1 MLNKSRLIAEYI
13 RSIGVL
19 EESKVKSVLKSQAES
34 GNRLADILVE
44 MGFSKIEQLKDL
56 ITQEFSLTRF
66 PIFDMEI
73 PFDVL
78 QKIKP
83 AVAYRHRIIPLK
95 YADEVLTAGTDDP
108 INFLAQDNLEDI
120 VGYKLNFVL
129 TPDSNLSIA
138 LEKHYGGSKNILEA
152 MEKEKQG
159 AEVEVSF
166 KGAAGEV
173 AKEGEEE
180 EAPIIKLVTQ
190 IISEAVKNR
199 ASDIHVEP
207 LEDKFRVR
215 YRIDGVLHEV
225 PGPPKQLQPSI
236 ISRLKIMAGMN
247 IAEKRLPQDGRIR
260 IQGMGKDLD
269 LRVSTLPA
277 LYGESVVM
285 RILDKASFMLGLKE
299 LGFLH
304 EDADTFEKLIHLP
317 YGMLLITGPTGS
329 GKTTTLYASLSY
341 INKPNKKLIT
351 VEDPVE
357 YQISGIN
364 QVHVK
369 PSIGLTFA
377 LGLRTMLR
385 QAPDVIMVGE
395 IRDFETASI
404 AVQAALT
411 GHLLFST
418 LHTND
423 AAGAFTRL
431 IDMGVK
437 SYLVSSTVQAVMAQR
452 LVRKVC
458 DNCREKYQPTLE
470 ELYVLGYKPGDPKAA
485 EIKLWHGRGCKNCN
499 YTGFKGRIGVFELL
513 MNTDEI
519 KEMVV
524 KRLPSPEIREAARR
538 NGMKLLREDGLSK
551 ALEGITTI
559 SEVVRITHGYEE
571 Q

>member
-1 MLNKSRLIAEYI
+1 MINRSRLIGEYL
-13 RSIGVL
+13 RSIGIL
-19 EESKVKSVLKSQAES
+19 DESQLKSVLKSQLES
-34 GNRLADILVE
+34 GSRLSEVLSGI
-44 MGFSKIEQLKDL
+44 GFMQTEQLRDL
-56 ITQEFSLTRF
+56 IVQEFSLVNA

-73 PFDVL
+73 PFDIL
-78 QKIKP
+78 SKIKP
-83 AVAYRHRIIPLK
+83 AVAYRHKIVPIK
-95 YADEVLTAGTDDP
+95 FENGVLTVATDDP
-108 INFLAQDNLEDI
+108 LNLLAQDNLESFT
-120 VGYKLNFVL
+120 GMKLDFMLCSGTNI
-129 TPDSNLSIA
+129 NIA
-138 LEKHYGGSKNILEA
+138 LEKHYGGSKNILDA
-152 MEKEKQG
+152 VAQKQDDT
-159 AEVEVSF
+159 AAVSF
-166 KGAAGEV
+166 KGVAGEV
-173 AKEGEEE
+173 VKEEQKD

-236 ISRLKIMAGMN
+236 LSRLKIMAGMN

-285 RILDKASFMLGLKE
+285 RILDKSSFMLGLAE

-329 GKTTTLYASLSY
+329 GKTTTLYAALSY

-364 QVHVK
+364 QVHVR

-377 LGLRTMLR
+377 SGLRTMLR

-395 IRDFETASI
+395 IRDFETGSI
-404 AVQAALT
+404 AIQAALT

-452 LVRKVC
+452 LVRKIC
-458 DNCREKYQPTLE
+458 QNCREPYKPSFE
-470 ELYVLGYKPGDPKAA
+470 ELYVLGIKPGDPKA
-485 EIKLWHGRGCKNCN
+485 EELQLFKGKGCKMCN
-499 YTGFKGRIGVFELL
+499 YTGYKGRIGIFELL
-513 MNTDEI
+513 VNNDEI
-519 KEMVV
+519 REMIV
-524 KRLPSPEIREAARR
+524 KRLSSYEIRDAARR
-538 NGMKLLREDGLSK
+538 HGMKLLREDGLNK
-551 ALEGITTI
+551 VREGITTI
-559 SEVVRITHGYEE
+559 SEVIRITHGYEE
-571 Q
+571 

>member
-1 MLNKSRLIAEYI
+1 MINRSRLIGEYL
-13 RSIGVL
+13 RSIGIL
-19 EESKVKSVLKSQAES
+19 DESQLKSVLKSQLES
-34 GNRLADILVE
+34 GSRLSEVLSGI
-44 MGFSKIEQLKDL
+44 GFMQTEQLRDL
-56 ITQEFSLTRF
+56 IVQEFSLVNA

-73 PFDVL
+73 PFDIL
-78 QKIKP
+78 SKIKP
-83 AVAYRHRIIPLK
+83 AVAYRHKIVPIK
-95 YADEVLTAGTDDP
+95 FENGVLTVATDDP
-108 INFLAQDNLEDI
+108 LNLLAQDNLESFT
-120 VGYKLNFVL
+120 GMKLDFMLCSGTNI
-129 TPDSNLSIA
+129 NIA
-138 LEKHYGGSKNILEA
+138 LEKHYGGSKNILDA
-152 MEKEKQG
+152 VAQKQDDT
-159 AEVEVSF
+159 AAVSF
-166 KGAAGEV
+166 KGVAGEV
-173 AKEGEEE
+173 VKEEQKD

-236 ISRLKIMAGMN
+236 LSRLKIMAGMN

-285 RILDKASFMLGLKE
+285 RILDKSSFMLGLAE

-329 GKTTTLYASLSY
+329 GKTTTLYAALSY

-364 QVHVK
+364 QVHVR

-377 LGLRTMLR
+377 SGLRTMLR

-395 IRDFETASI
+395 IRDFETGSI
-404 AVQAALT
+404 AIQAALT

-452 LVRKVC
+452 LVRKIC
-458 DNCREKYQPTLE
+458 QNCREPYKPSFE
-470 ELYVLGYKPGDPKAA
+470 ELYVLGIKPGDPKA
-485 EIKLWHGRGCKNCN
+485 EELQLFKGKGCKMCN
-499 YTGFKGRIGVFELL
+499 YTGYKGRIGIFELL
-513 MNTDEI
+513 VNNDEI
-519 KEMVV
+519 REMIV
-524 KRLPSPEIREAARR
+524 KRLSSYEIRDAARR
-538 NGMKLLREDGLSK
+538 HGMKLLREDGLNK
-551 ALEGITTI
+551 VKEGITTI
-559 SEVVRITHGYEE
+559 SEVIRITHGYEE
-571 Q
+571 

>member
-1 MLNKSRLIAEYI
+1 MLNKSRLIAEYV
-13 RSIGVL
+13 RSIGIL
-19 EESKVKSVLKSQAES
+19 EESQVKNVLKSQAES
-34 GNRLADILVE
+34 GGRLSEILAE
-44 MGFSKIEQLKDL
+44 IGFLKIEQLRDL
-56 ITQEFSLTRF
+56 IVQEFSLVRS
-66 PIFDMEI
+66 PIFDIEI

-78 QKIKP
+78 QRVSPNI
-83 AVAYRHRIIPLK
+83 AYRHRMVPLK
-95 YADEVLTAGTDDP
+95 YEDGVLTVATDDP
-108 INFLAQDNLEDI
+108 INLLAQDNLENLT
-120 VGYKLNFVL
+120 GCKLNFVM
-129 TPDSNLSIA
+129 TPETNLSIA

-152 MEKEKQG
+152 VAQKKD
-159 AEVEVSF
+159 AEIAVSF
-166 KGAAGEV
+166 KGAAGDV
-173 AKEGEEE
+173 AKEEEKE

-190 IISEAVKNR
+190 IIAEAVKNR
-199 ASDIHVEP
+199 ASDIHLEP
-207 LEDKFRVR
+207 LEDKFRIR

-260 IQGMGKDLD
+260 IQGAGKDLD

-285 RILDKASFMLGLKE
+285 RILDKSSFMLGLKE

-304 EDADTFEKLIHLP
+304 EDAATFEKLIHLP

-351 VEDPVE
+351 IEDPVE

-377 LGLRTMLR
+377 SGLRTMLR

-404 AVQAALT
+404 AIQAALT

-452 LVRKVC
+452 LVRKIC
-458 DNCREKYQPTLE
+458 DNCREDYQPSLE
-470 ELYVLGYKPGDPKAA
+470 ELYVLGHKQGDPKAA
-485 EIKLWHGRGCKNCN
+485 GIKLWRGRGCKNCN
-499 YTGFKGRIGVFELL
+499 YTGYRGRIGIFELL
-513 MNTDEI
+513 LNTDEI
-519 KEMVV
+519 REMVI
-524 KRLPSPEIREAARR
+524 KRMPSPEIRDAARR
-538 NGMKLLREDGLSK
+538 HGMKLLREDGLSK
-551 ALEGITTI
+551 VMEGITTI

-571 Q
+571 

>member
-1 MLNKSRLIAEYI
+1 MLNKSRLIAEYV
-13 RSIGVL
+13 RSIGIL
-19 EESKVKSVLKSQAES
+19 EESQVKNVLKSQVES
-34 GNRLADILVE
+34 GGRLSDILTGI
-44 MGFSKIEQLKDL
+44 GFLKIEQLRDL
-56 ITQEFSLTRF
+56 IVQEFSLARS

-78 QKIKP
+78 QKVKP
-83 AVAYRHRIIPLK
+83 NIAYRHRMVPIK
-95 YADEVLTAGTDDP
+95 YADDVLTVATDDP
-108 INFLAQDNLEDI
+108 INLLAQDNLEDLT
-120 VGYKLNFVL
+120 GCKLNFVL
-129 TPDSNLSIA
+129 TSETNLSIA
-138 LEKHYGGSKNILEA
+138 LEKHYGGSKNILDAVAQKKDSEIA
-152 MEKEKQG
+152 
-159 AEVEVSF
+159 VSF

-173 AKEGEEE
+173 AKEEEKE

-190 IISEAVKNR
+190 IIAEAVKNR

-207 LEDKFRVR
+207 LEDKFRIR

-260 IQGMGKDLD
+260 IHGAGKDLD

-285 RILDKASFMLGLKE
+285 RILDKSSFMLGLKE

-304 EDADTFEKLIHLP
+304 GDADTFERLIHLP

-351 VEDPVE
+351 IEDPVE

-377 LGLRTMLR
+377 SGLRTMLR

-404 AVQAALT
+404 AIQAALT

-452 LVRKVC
+452 LVRKIC
-458 DNCREKYQPTLE
+458 DNCRENYQPSLE
-470 ELYVLGYKPGDPKAA
+470 ELYVLGYKQDDPKAS
-485 EIKLWHGRGCKNCN
+485 EIKLWRGHGCKNCN
-499 YTGFKGRIGVFELL
+499 YTGYRGRIGIFELL
-513 MNTDEI
+513 INTDEI
-519 KEMVV
+519 REMII
-524 KRLPSPEIREAARR
+524 KRLPSPEIRDAARKH
-538 NGMKLLREDGLSK
+538 GMKLLREDGLSK

-571 Q
+571 

>member
-1 MLNKSRLIAEYI
+1 MLNKSRLIAEYV
-13 RSIGVL
+13 RSIGIL
-19 EESKVKSVLKSQAES
+19 EESQVKNVLKSQVES
-34 GNRLADILVE
+34 GGRLSEILTGI
-44 MGFSKIEQLKDL
+44 GFLKIEQLRDL
-56 ITQEFSLTRF
+56 IVQEFSLARS

-83 AVAYRHRIIPLK
+83 NLAYRHRMMPLK
-95 YADEVLTAGTDDP
+95 YVDDVLTVATDDP
-108 INFLAQDNLEDI
+108 LNLLAQDNLENLT
-120 VGYKLNFVL
+120 GCKLNFVL
-129 TPDSNLSIA
+129 TSETNLSIA
-138 LEKHYGGSKNILEA
+138 LEKHYGGNKNILDAVASKKDSEIA
-152 MEKEKQG
+152 
-159 AEVEVSF
+159 VSF

-173 AKEGEEE
+173 AKEEEKE

-190 IISEAVKNR
+190 IIAEAVKNR
-199 ASDIHVEP
+199 ASDIHMEP
-207 LEDKFRVR
+207 LEDKFRIR

-260 IQGMGKDLD
+260 ISGAGKDLD

-285 RILDKASFMLGLKE
+285 RILDKSSFMLGLKE

-304 EDADTFEKLIHLP
+304 GDADTFEKLIHLP

-351 VEDPVE
+351 IEDPVE

-364 QVHVK
+364 QVHIR
-369 PSIGLTFA
+369 PSVGLTFA
-377 LGLRTMLR
+377 SGLRTMLR

-395 IRDFETASI
+395 IRDAETASI
-404 AVQAALT
+404 AIQAALT

-452 LVRKVC
+452 LVRKIC
-458 DNCREKYQPTLE
+458 DNCKEEYPPNLE
-470 ELYVLGYKPGDPKAA
+470 ELYVLGYKQGDPKAA
-485 EIKLWHGRGCKNCN
+485 GIKLWRGRGCKNCN
-499 YTGFKGRIGVFELL
+499 YTGFKGRIGIFELL
-513 MNTDEI
+513 LNTDEI
-519 KEMVV
+519 REMIV
-524 KRLPSPEIREAARR
+524 KRLPSPEIRDAARR
-538 NGMKLLREDGLSK
+538 HGMKLLREDGLSK
-551 ALEGITTI
+551 AMEGITTI

-571 Q
+571 

>member
-1 MLNKSRLIAEYI
+1 MIDRSRLIGEYL
-13 RSIGVL
+13 RSIGIL
-19 EESKVKSVLKSQAES
+19 DESHIKSVLKSQLES
-34 GNRLADILVE
+34 GSRLSEIFTNI
-44 MGFSKIEQLKDL
+44 GFLQTEQLRD
-56 ITQEFSLTRF
+56 IIIQEFSLVRA
-66 PIFDMEI
+66 PIFDMEV

-78 QKIKP
+78 SKVKP
-83 AVAYRHRIIPLK
+83 AVAYRHRLVPIKFEKDI
-95 YADEVLTAGTDDP
+95 LTVATDDP
-108 INFLAQDNLEDI
+108 LNLLAQENLESFT
-120 VGYKLNFVL
+120 GSKLDFILASETNI
-129 TPDSNLSIA
+129 NIA
-138 LEKHYGGSKNILEA
+138 LEKHYGGSKNILDA
-152 MEKEKQG
+152 VTQKSDDT
-159 AEVEVSF
+159 AVSF
-166 KGAAGEV
+166 KGVAGEV
-173 AKEGEEE
+173 VKEEEKE

-207 LEDKFRVR
+207 LEDKFRIR

-236 ISRLKIMAGMN
+236 LSRLKIMAGMN

-260 IQGMGKDLD
+260 ILGMGKDLD

-277 LYGESVVM
+277 LYGESIVM
-285 RILDKASFMLGLKE
+285 RILDKSSFMLGLAE

-329 GKTTTLYASLSY
+329 GKTTTLYAALSY

-357 YQISGIN
+357 YQLSGIN
-364 QVHVK
+364 QVQVK
-369 PSIGLTFA
+369 PQIGLTFA
-377 LGLRTMLR
+377 SGLRTMLR
-385 QAPDVIMVGE
+385 QAPDIIMVGE

-404 AVQAALT
+404 ATQAALT

-437 SYLVSSTVQAVMAQR
+437 SYLVSSTILAVMAQR
-452 LVRKVC
+452 LVRKIC
-458 DNCREKYQPTLE
+458 SNCKEQYKPSIE
-470 ELYVLGYKPGDPKAA
+470 ELYLFGYKPGDPKA
-485 EIKLWHGRGCKNCN
+485 EELKLFKGKGCKTCN
-499 YTGFKGRIGVFELL
+499 YTGYKGRIGVFELL
-513 MNTDEI
+513 VNND
-519 KEMVV
+519 
-524 KRLPSPEIREAARR
+524 EIREMIVKRRSSYEIRDLARKH
-538 NGMKLLREDGLSK
+538 GMKLLREDGLNK
-551 ALEGITTI
+551 IAEGITTV

-571 Q
+571 

>member
-1 MLNKSRLIAEYI
+1 MLNKSRLIAEYV
-13 RSIGVL
+13 RSIGIL
-19 EESKVKSVLKSQAES
+19 EESQVKNVLKSQAES
-34 GNRLADILVE
+34 GGRLSEILSGV
-44 MGFSKIEQLKDL
+44 GFLKVEQLRDL
-56 ITQEFSLTRF
+56 IAQEFSLARS

-78 QKIKP
+78 QRIKP
-83 AVAYRHRIIPLK
+83 NIAYRHRMMPLK
-95 YADEVLTAGTDDP
+95 YVNDVLTVATDDS
-108 INFLAQDNLEDI
+108 INLLAQDNLENLI
-120 VGYKLNFVL
+120 GCKLNFVL
-129 TPDSNLSIA
+129 TSDSNLSIA

-152 MEKEKQG
+152 VAQKKD
-159 AEVEVSF
+159 ADIAVSF
-166 KGAAGEV
+166 KGTAGEI
-173 AKEGEEE
+173 AKEEEKE

-190 IISEAVKNR
+190 IIGEAVKNR

-207 LEDKFRVR
+207 LEDKFRIR

-260 IQGMGKDLD
+260 IHGAGKDLD

-285 RILDKASFMLGLKE
+285 RILDKSSFMLGLKE

-364 QVHVK
+364 QVYVR
-369 PSIGLTFA
+369 PAIGLTFA
-377 LGLRTMLR
+377 SGLRTMLR

-404 AVQAALT
+404 AIQASLT

-452 LVRKVC
+452 LVRKIC
-458 DNCREKYQPTLE
+458 DNCKEDYPPTLE
-470 ELYVLGYKPGDPKAA
+470 ELYVLGYKQGDPKAA
-485 EIKLWHGRGCKNCN
+485 GIKLWRGHGCKNCN
-499 YTGFKGRIGVFELL
+499 YTGYRGRIGIFELL
-513 MNTDEI
+513 INTDEI
-519 KEMVV
+519 REMII
-524 KRLPSPEIREAARR
+524 KKLPSFEIRDAARKH
-538 NGMKLLREDGLSK
+538 GMKLLREDGLSK
-551 ALEGITTI
+551 SMEGITTI

-571 Q
+571 

>member
-1 MLNKSRLIAEYI
+1 LINRSRLIGEYLK
-13 RSIGVL
+13 SIGIL
-19 EESKVKSVLKSQAES
+19 DESQLKSVLKSQLDS
-34 GNRLADILVE
+34 GNRLSDILNGI
-44 MGFSKIEQLKDL
+44 GFLQTEQLRDL
-56 ITQEFSLTRF
+56 IIQEFSLVRA

-73 PFDVL
+73 PFDILSKV
-78 QKIKP
+78 KP
-83 AVAYRHRIIPLK
+83 ALAYRHKLVPIKFENDI
-95 YADEVLTAGTDDP
+95 LTIATDDP
-108 INFLAQDNLEDI
+108 INLLAQDNLETFIGSKID
-120 VGYKLNFVL
+120 FVFSSE
-129 TPDSNLSIA
+129 SNINIA
-138 LEKHYGGSKNILEA
+138 LEKHYGGSKNILDA
-152 MEKEKQG
+152 VAQKQDDN
-159 AEVEVSF
+159 ATVSF
-166 KGAAGEV
+166 KGVAAEV
-173 AKEGEEE
+173 VKEEE
-180 EAPIIKLVTQ
+180 KDEAPIIKLVTQ

-236 ISRLKIMAGMN
+236 LSRLKIMAGMN

-277 LYGESVVM
+277 IYGESVVM
-285 RILDKASFMLGLKE
+285 RILDKSSFMLGLAE

-304 EDADTFEKLIHLP
+304 EDAETFEKLIHLP

-329 GKTTTLYASLSY
+329 GKTTTLYAALSY

-364 QVHVK
+364 QVHVR

-377 LGLRTMLR
+377 SGLRTMLR

-404 AVQAALT
+404 AIQAALT

-452 LVRKVC
+452 LVRKIC
-458 DNCREKYQPTLE
+458 QNCKEPYKPSYE
-470 ELYVLGYKPGDPKAA
+470 ELYLLGQKSGDPKAV
-485 EIKLWHGRGCKNCN
+485 EEMQLFRGKGCKMCN
-499 YTGFKGRIGVFELL
+499 YTGYKGRIGIFELL
-513 MNTDEI
+513 VNNDEI
-519 KEMVV
+519 REMIV
-524 KRLPSPEIREAARR
+524 KRLSSQEIREAARR
-538 NGMKLLREDGLSK
+538 SGMKLLREDGLNK
-551 ALEGITTI
+551 VREGITTI

-571 Q
+571 

>member
-19 EESKVKSVLKSQAES
+19 EESKVKSVLQSQVES
-34 GNRLADILVE
+34 GNRLADLLGGI
-44 MGFSKIEQLKDL
+44 GFTKIEQLRDL
-56 ITQEFSLTRF
+56 ITQEFSLTRS

-73 PFDVL
+73 PLDVL

-83 AVAYRHRIIPLK
+83 AIAYRHRMIPLK
-95 YADEVLTAGTDDP
+95 YVNEVLTVGTDDP
-108 INFLAQDNLEDI
+108 LNFLAQDNLENI
-120 VGYKLNFVL
+120 IGCKINFVL
-129 TPDSNLSIA
+129 TSDSNLSIA
-138 LEKHYGGSKNILEA
+138 LEKHYGGSKNILDA
-152 MEKEKQG
+152 VAQKKD

-166 KGAAGEV
+166 QGTAADVVKEE
-173 AKEGEEE
+173 AKE

-207 LEDKFRVR
+207 LEDKFRIR

-285 RILDKASFMLGLKE
+285 RILDKSSFMLGLKE

-364 QVHVK
+364 QVHVR

-423 AAGAFTRL
+423 ASGAFTRL

-437 SYLVSSTVQAVMAQR
+437 SYLVSSTVQAIMAQR

-458 DNCREKYQPTLE
+458 DNCKEEYKPTLE
-470 ELYVLGYKPGDPKAA
+470 ELYVLGYKPDDPKAA
-485 EIKLWHGRGCKNCN
+485 EVKLWHGRGCKTCN
-499 YTGFKGRIGVFELL
+499 YTGYKGRIGIFELL
-513 MNTDEI
+513 MSTDEI

-524 KRLPSPEIREAARR
+524 KRLPSPEIRDAARK

-559 SEVVRITHGYEE
+559 SEVVRITHGFEE

>member
-1 MLNKSRLIAEYI
+1 MLNKSRLIAEYV
-13 RSIGVL
+13 RSIGIL
-19 EESKVKSVLKSQAES
+19 EESQVKNILKTQVES
-34 GNRLADILVE
+34 GGRLSEILAGI
-44 MGFSKIEQLKDL
+44 GFLKIEQLRDL
-56 ITQEFSLTRF
+56 IVQEFSLARS

-78 QKIKP
+78 QKVKP
-83 AVAYRHRIIPLK
+83 NIAYRHRMIPLK
-95 YADEVLTAGTDDP
+95 YENDVLTVGTDDP
-108 INFLAQDNLEDI
+108 INLLAQDNLEALT
-120 VGYKLNFVL
+120 GCKLNFVL
-129 TPDSNLSIA
+129 TSETNLSIA
-138 LEKHYGGSKNILEA
+138 LEKHYGGSKNILDAVASKKDSEIA
-152 MEKEKQG
+152 
-159 AEVEVSF
+159 VSF

-173 AKEGEEE
+173 AKEEEKE

-190 IISEAVKNR
+190 IIAEAVKNR

-207 LEDKFRVR
+207 LEDKFRIR

-260 IQGMGKDLD
+260 ISGAGKDLD

-285 RILDKASFMLGLKE
+285 RILDKSSFMLGLKE

-304 EDADTFEKLIHLP
+304 GDADTFERLIHLP

-351 VEDPVE
+351 IEDPVE

-364 QVHVK
+364 QVHVR

-377 LGLRTMLR
+377 SGLRTMLR

-404 AVQAALT
+404 AIQAALT

-452 LVRKVC
+452 LVRKIC
-458 DNCREKYQPTLE
+458 DNCKEEYPPTLE
-470 ELYVLGYKPGDPKAA
+470 ELYVLGHKQGDPAA
-485 EIKLWHGRGCKNCN
+485 AGIKLWRGRGCKNCN
-499 YTGFKGRIGVFELL
+499 YTGYRGRIGIFELL
-513 MNTDEI
+513 LNTDEI
-519 KEMVV
+519 REMII
-524 KRLPSPEIREAARR
+524 KRLPSPEIRDAARKH
-538 NGMKLLREDGLSK
+538 GMKLLREDGLSK
-551 ALEGITTI
+551 AMEGITTI

-571 Q
+571 

>member
-1 MLNKSRLIAEYI
+1 LLNKSRLIAEYI

-19 EESKVKSVLKSQAES
+19 EESKIKSVLLSQVES
-34 GNRLADILVE
+34 GNRLADILGGI
-44 MGFSKIEQLKDL
+44 GFTKIEQLRDL
-56 ITQEFSLTRF
+56 ITQEFSLTRA

-73 PFDVL
+73 PMDVL
-78 QKIKP
+78 QRIKP
-83 AVAYRHRIIPLK
+83 AIAYRHRMMPLK
-95 YADEVLTAGTDDP
+95 YANEVLTVGTDDP
-108 INFLAQDNLEDI
+108 LNFLAQDNLENMTGCKI
-120 VGYKLNFVL
+120 NFVL
-129 TPDSNLSIA
+129 TSDSNLSIA
-138 LEKHYGGSKNILEA
+138 LEKHYGGSKNILDA
-152 MEKEKQG
+152 VAQKKD

-166 KGAAGEV
+166 KGAAADV
-173 AKEGEEE
+173 VKEEEKE

-207 LEDKFRVR
+207 LEDKFRIR

-285 RILDKASFMLGLKE
+285 RILDKSSFMLGLKE

-304 EDADTFEKLIHLP
+304 EDADKFERLIHLP

-452 LVRKVC
+452 LVRMVC
-458 DNCREKYQPTLE
+458 QNCKEEYKPTLE
-470 ELYVLGYKPGDPKAA
+470 ELYVLGYKPDDPKAA
-485 EIKLWHGRGCKNCN
+485 EVKLWKGRGCKTCN
-499 YTGFKGRIGVFELL
+499 YTGFKGRIGIFELL
-513 MNTDEI
+513 MSTDEI
-519 KEMVV
+519 KEMIV
-524 KRLPSPEIREAARR
+524 KRLPSPEIRDAARR

>member
-1 MLNKSRLIAEYI
+1 MINKSRLIAEYF
-13 RSIGVL
+13 RSIGIL
-19 EESKVKSVLKSQAES
+19 EESQIRNVLKSQVES
-34 GNRLADILVE
+34 GSRLSEILSDT
-44 MGFSKIEQLKDL
+44 GFLKTEQLRDL
-56 ITQEFSLTRF
+56 IINEFSMARA

-73 PFDVL
+73 PQDIL
-78 QKIKP
+78 QRIKP
-83 AVAYRHRIIPLK
+83 ALAYRHHLVPLK
-95 YADEVLTAGTDDP
+95 FENDILTVATDDP
-108 INFLAQDNLEDI
+108 INLLAQDNLENMI
-120 VGYKLNFVL
+120 GLKLSFTL
-129 TPDSNLSIA
+129 TSDTNLAIA
-138 LEKHYGGSKNILEA
+138 LEKHYGGSKNILDAVAQKEA
-152 MEKEKQG
+152 ETT
-159 AEVEVSF
+159 VSF
-166 KGAAGEV
+166 KGVAADVIKDE
-173 AKEGEEE
+173 AQD

-190 IISEAVKNR
+190 VISEAVKNR

-207 LEDKFRVR
+207 LEDKFRIR

-225 PGPPKQLQPSI
+225 PGPPKQLQPSV

-285 RILDKASFMLGLKE
+285 RILDKSSFMLGLQE

-304 EDADTFEKLIHLP
+304 EDADKFQKLIHLP
-317 YGMLLITGPTGS
+317 YGMMLITGPTGS

-364 QVHVK
+364 QVQVK
-369 PSIGLTFA
+369 PQIGLTFA
-377 LGLRTMLR
+377 SGLRTMLR

-404 AVQAALT
+404 AIQAALT

-423 AAGAFTRL
+423 ASGAFTRL

-452 LVRKVC
+452 LVRMIC
-458 DNCREKYQPTLE
+458 SNCKETYSPTIE
-470 ELYVLGYKPGDPKAA
+470 ELYILGYKPGDPKGA
-485 EIKLWHGRGCKNCN
+485 EVKLSKGRGCKTCN
-499 YTGFKGRIGVFELL
+499 YTGFKGRIGIFELL
-513 MNTDEI
+513 INND
-519 KEMVV
+519 
-524 KRLPSPEIREAARR
+524 EIREMIVKKLPSNEIREVARK

-551 ALEGITTI
+551 VEEGITTV

-571 Q
+571 

>member
-1 MLNKSRLIAEYI
+1 LINRSRLIGEYLK
-13 RSIGVL
+13 SIGIL
-19 EESKVKSVLKSQAES
+19 DESQLKGVLKSQIES
-34 GNRLADILVE
+34 GNRLSDILNGI
-44 MGFSKIEQLKDL
+44 GFLQTEQLRDL
-56 ITQEFSLTRF
+56 IVQEFSLVRT
-66 PIFDMEI
+66 PIFDLEL
-73 PFDVL
+73 PFDILSKV
-78 QKIKP
+78 KP
-83 AVAYRHRIIPLK
+83 ALAYRHKLIPIK
-95 YADEVLTAGTDDP
+95 FENDVLTVATDDP
-108 INFLAQDNLEDI
+108 INLLAQDNLEALT
-120 VGYKLNFVL
+120 GSKLDFVL
-129 TPDSNLSIA
+129 SSESNINIA
-138 LEKHYGGSKNILEA
+138 LEKHYGGSKNILDA
-152 MEKEKQG
+152 VAQKQDDS
-159 AEVEVSF
+159 ATVSF
-166 KGAAGEV
+166 KGVAAEV
-173 AKEGEEE
+173 VKEEE
-180 EAPIIKLVTQ
+180 KDEAPIIKLVTQ

-236 ISRLKIMAGMN
+236 LSRLKIMAGMN

-277 LYGESVVM
+277 IYGESVVM
-285 RILDKASFMLGLKE
+285 RILDKSSFMLGLAE

-304 EDADTFEKLIHLP
+304 EDAETFEKLIHLP

-329 GKTTTLYASLSY
+329 GKTTTLYAALSY

-364 QVHVK
+364 QVHVR

-377 LGLRTMLR
+377 SGLRTMLR

-395 IRDFETASI
+395 IRDFETGSI
-404 AVQAALT
+404 AIQAALT

-452 LVRKVC
+452 LVRKIC
-458 DNCREKYQPTLE
+458 QNCKEPYKPSYE
-470 ELYVLGYKPGDPKAA
+470 ELYVLGQKSGDPKAV
-485 EIKLWHGRGCKNCN
+485 EEMQLFRGKGCKMCN
-499 YTGFKGRIGVFELL
+499 YTGYKGRIGIFELL
-513 MNTDEI
+513 VNNDEI
-519 KEMVV
+519 REMIV
-524 KRLPSPEIREAARR
+524 KRLSSQEIREAARR
-538 NGMKLLREDGLSK
+538 HGMKLLREDGLNK
-551 ALEGITTI
+551 VREGITTI

-571 Q
+571 